1 MAATDNEYDVKAVR
15 GHRYNTARN
24 NREEVLI
31 EWTDFGENSWEP
43 LTNLSDAS
51 LELAKKYKEKMDNLP
66 PPSNAYRHQAR
77 QLLVN
82 TFQRVAC
89 TAIDVIF
96 LMCKFN
102 FTRSFYYV
110 SVIDHQRT
118 NNGDGAGQFDL
129 IPKRVKVFIKSNR
142 QKTIVEVTDATLLG
156 ELDDIPELNLK
167 VGTTTKQS
175 VVTPK
180 MSFIDLTADSS
191 DDEEEKEEEKECLC
205 CYGDYPVSAL
215 KQCSA
220 GKDHNVCR
228 ECIQRYVSEQLDGN
242 GSTVFKCIVSAD
254 CSCEYS
260 LAFLNEVL
268 SPTLNKRA
276 NEMVALEEIKKAG
289 GDDVWSCPKCA
300 YMGFV
305 EGKPTWIICPGC
317 EVMYCTSCNA
327 SHTGFTCEEFRR
339 QQTIGKDPK
348 HLAAEAMSKAC
359 KRCCPHCGQDY
370 LKSDGCNKIRCKCGN
385 LSCYLCGQK
394 IQNYSHFCNKRGCAC
409 GKCQLWTSTEAMENI
424 DRAKRQEAGR
434 KVLLEQ
440 GITDEEEIAAILS
453 SLDEDAAVHR
463 GGAGNQR
470 AAAAAAAPQN
480 QNVRMDAPAV
490 GGLNEHLRRLNDLLG
505 LNIPPIQGFAFG
517 AATPPRRPVPAP
529 QVAEAGN
536 PPRFAFGAAAPNPR
550 DVVPNPPVAAARG
563 NPPQQGFAFGA
574 AEPAPPQRAAPAP
587 QVAEAGNPP
596 RFAFGANT
604 PVAAAMPNPP
614 QQGFAFGAAEPAPPQ
629 RAAPAPQVAEAGNPP
644 RFAFGANPPVAA
656 AMPNPPQQGFA
667 FGAAEPAPPQR
678 AAPAPQVAEAG
689 NPPRFAFGAAAP
701 NRRIVRPNPPV
712 AAARPNHQQYFQQ
725 LNFNGVQ
732 VQVQHNLQRP
742 VQMVQVQHNQ
752 QQQDVNQLAENFG
765 EMGFGRR
772 GANGAPG
779 RRHGAGEGNIAH
791 DERLLPL
798 FNRLLSSARV
808 HAMEGREREMNND
821 LARARAL
828 AERPDARRNHGIAM
842 HYYEAHARLTRRR
855 LQLQQG

>member
-550 DVVPNPPVAAARG
+550 DVVPNPPVAAA
-563 NPPQQGFAFGA
+563 
-574 AEPAPPQRAAPAP
+574 
-587 QVAEAGNPP
+587 
-596 RFAFGANT
+596 
-604 PVAAAMPNPP
+604 
-614 QQGFAFGAAEPAPPQ
+614 
-629 RAAPAPQVAEAGNPP
+629 
-644 RFAFGANPPVAA
+644 
-656 AMPNPPQQGFA
+656 MPNPPQQGFA